1 MSKIDDI
8 IMQIRP
14 LLQEL
19 GIKLWLP
26 PYYKESVGVDE
37 NELENLAYNLCH
49 NQGIPKSYCTLALME
64 LQERA
69 LEALKEREEFANSGI
84 ATFHVRRVNI
94 RQGIQSIVEIKCALK
109 SLGSE
114 LQKNIA
120 EVLDID
126 EPERIKC
133 ISAGKIV
140 NPSQSLLD
148 QDMKNNQHLML
159 IISETDEKEQM
170 QECAMFDR
178 IKKVKEDVEA
188 ITDSKNHLL
197 ELVDQDGNPVCL
209 PPAENRALLIAVNI
223 YEKARA
229 AMKHE
234 RYEEALILLLEAD
247 EKFIT
252 CSLKT
257 LENIDNYALLNLD
270 IVWCYLCL
278 KNVTQLPDAQKR
290 ENFCDKALMRL
301 HLLQGVV
308 LFHQSKR
315 REAYEKFLI
324 AESELRVLK
333 VNKKSLKTLREMGYE
348 PQEARLALQARD
360 GDITQAINYIHDQQ
374 VNLNETRMYS
384 AKRRRLNQDLS
395 VGNLDKK
402 RINLNSVYTLIEM
415 GYPYNLVVQAL
426 RDSKN
431 DLNGALDLLQNHPE
445 KLSRKLPSNRTVNIT
460 LMQELLKLGFKEP
473 HSAIDVL
480 IKFHN
485 DGEHLSS
492 IIKRMTT
499 IATAE
504 DIPST
509 SSGVNSLAEKIAKKA
524 IKHMECLSAYKRFKE
539 ELIDNELDYLD
550 LPLAQEEQILE
561 EYKNLLISSAKLVI
575 VSIFHYLKSMRCN
588 SLKALLCNST
598 SLVVVVA
605 VVNLLAHCG
614 EAFKAVKKFHTLVI
628 THTTKHIDITQATI
642 TSKLYNVYGPGH
654 LTATDLYFVNQ
665 HFSKRKT

>member
-8 IMQIRP
+8 IIQIRP

-26 PYYKESVGVDE
+26 PYYNESVGVDE

-148 QDMKNNQHLML
+148 QGMKNNQHLML
-159 IISETDEKEQM
+159 IISETDEKEQI

-290 ENFCDKALMRL
+290 MEICEKNFLRIYGENFQNLNYLKGENFCDKALMRL

-333 VNKKSLKTLREMGYE
+333 VNKKSLKTLKEMGYE
-348 PQEARLALQARD
+348 PQEACLALQARN

-473 HSAIDVL
+473 HVRIALEITKNNLESAIDVL

-485 DGEHLSS
+485 DEGE
-492 IIKRMTT
+492 KFW
-499 IATAE
+499 
-504 DIPST
+504 
-509 SSGVNSLAEKIAKKA
+509 
-524 IKHMECLSAYKRFKE
+524 Y
-539 ELIDNELDYLD
+539 
-550 LPLAQEEQILE
+550 ILE
-561 EYKNLLISSAKLVI
+561 GSKFV
-575 VSIFHYLKSMRCN
+575 
-588 SLKALLCNST
+588 
-598 SLVVVVA
+598 
-605 VVNLLAHCG
+605 
-614 EAFKAVKKFHTLVI
+614 VKK
-628 THTTKHIDITQATI
+628 K
-642 TSKLYNVYGPGH
+642 S
-654 LTATDLYFVNQ
+654 VN
-665 HFSKRKT
+665 FFNEGGGSAL